1 MNLQEL
7 DTLIRAILV
16 DIKPYRDGDDDCEE
30 CCVELTE
37 LLYRIENVLSSK
49 PVECI
54 SRKDATSRVSGGRGV
69 LWVLAHRRGILLRL
83 ERVTKCLT
91 L

>member
-30 CCVELTE
+30 CFVELTE

-49 PVECI
+49 PV
-54 SRKDATSRVSGGRGV
+54 DAF
-69 LWVLAHRRGILLRL
+69 L
-83 ERVTKCLT
+83 EKMLHLEFREVGEFYGFLPIAEEFY
-91 L
+91 